1 MTALDACYLLR
12 LAVNINHFHHIFY
25 TLSNTSDFLSR
36 VIHMTAVNLFEKY
49 CYSSPIPDL
58 IYQYLQN
65 AAIGREVEPNYAY
78 FSKAPWVILTYFPNG
93 KIWCYLILSIL
104 SPKIHVL

>member
-1 MTALDACYLLR
+1 
-12 LAVNINHFHHIFY
+12 
-25 TLSNTSDFLSR
+25 
-36 VIHMTAVNLFEKY
+36 MTAVNLFEKY